1 MQSSGGW
8 QRWLDPFR
16 KLETSLFFWR
26 GEGGGLGLW
35 QGFGVCVVVFGV
47 AVA

>member
-1 MQSSGGW
+1 MAAVVGSIQKAGDKPFFFREGAGGW
-8 QRWLDPFR
+8 
-16 KLETSLFFWR
+16 
-26 GEGGGLGLW
+26 LGLW